1 MQAEKYLC
9 FELTGVLEGGQA
21 SKDFNDFIR
30 ILLAQEQ
37 DIKIWSDG
45 MYVSVEYDYADRDY
59 GCPYLVWVD
68 PTKEYIK
75 EYAADSEEEP
85 EEKEEEGDDEE
96 IPQPDN
102 VVFLDK

>member
-45 MYVSVEYDYADRDY
+45 MYVSVEYNYADRDY

-68 PTKEYIK
+68 PNKEYVEK
-75 EYAADSEEEP
+75 YDTKNKVDSESE
-85 EEKEEEGDDEE
+85 D
-96 IPQPDN
+96 
-102 VVFLDK
+102 

>member
-1 MQAEKYLC
+1 MQAEKYLN
-9 FELTGVLEGGQA
+9 FKLDDILKGGQA

-30 ILLAQEQ
+30 ILLAQDQ

-45 MYVSVEYDYADRDY
+45 MYVSVEYNYADREY

-68 PTKEYIK
+68 PSKEYVQEYDVDSDEDPK
-75 EYAADSEEEP
+75 EP
-85 EEKEEEGDDEE
+85 EEEGDDEE
-96 IPQPDN
+96 IPQPAN